1 MKRSPHPPR
10 PRHRCSRKVALLV
23 DARLSVNSRIAYAKD
38 ISLFR
43 RWGGTIP
50 CSATK
55 VAQYVAELSDSCAY
69 ATIKRRLSAIQHA
82 HAALGVASPTN
93 RPIVQHAMRG
103 IARTIGTAQRRAQP
117 LSKRLLARI
126 ARATPLSTSLDLRD
140 RAILFLGFAGAFRR
154 AELAAIMIP
163 DIAFTARGMLITLH
177 RSKTDQTQIGR
188 KVAIPRTDSSVC
200 AVAAVERLL
209 RSLDD
214 RSDALFRR
222 VHRSGR
228 WLKQQLSSAY
238 ISTLVKQRLRAIGVD
253 AEKYSGHSLRAGLV
267 TEAARAGV
275 PTWKIRQQTGHKSAA
290 TLDRYIR
297 DADVWSNNAAA
308 RVLQGRASR
317 RAR

>member
-1 MKRSPHPPR
+1 MKPASLPLRS
-10 PRHRCSRKVALLV
+10 RHRCSRKVAQLV
-23 DARLSVNSRIAYAKD
+23 DARLSVNSRIAYEKD

-55 VAQYVAELSDSCAY
+55 LAQYVAELSDTCAY

-82 HAALGVASPTN
+82 HAALSVNSPTH

-103 IARTIGTAQRRAQP
+103 IARTIGTGQRHAEP
-117 LSKRLLARI
+117 ISKRLLTRL
-126 ARATPLSTSLDLRD
+126 ARATQLSTAIDVRD
-140 RAILFLGFAGAFRR
+140 RAILLLGFAGAFRR
-154 AELAAIMIP
+154 AELAAIEIP
-163 DIAFTARGMLITLH
+163 DITFTAQGMLITLP
-177 RSKTDQTQIGR
+177 RSKTDQTRIGR
-188 KVAIPRTDSSVC
+188 SVAIPRTKGAVC
-200 AVAAVERLL
+200 AVAAVERLI
-209 RSLDD
+209 RVLDA

-222 VHRSGR
+222 VHRSGK

-238 ISTLVKQRLRAIGVD
+238 ISTIVKQRLRGIGVD
-253 AEKYSGHSLRAGLV
+253 AEKFSGHSLRAGLV

-308 RVLQGRASR
+308 RVLQGTTR
-317 RAR
+317 RRVR